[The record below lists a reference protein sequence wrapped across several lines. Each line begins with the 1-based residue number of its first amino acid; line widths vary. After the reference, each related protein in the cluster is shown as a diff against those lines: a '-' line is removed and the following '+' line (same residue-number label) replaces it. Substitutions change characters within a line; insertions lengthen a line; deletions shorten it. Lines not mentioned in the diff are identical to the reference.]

1 MRGEYDEYR
10 QCDLVIKAEQKAS
23 GEQGQQAAVK
33 HLGDQ
38 DHVGPVN

>member
-1 MRGEYDEYR
+1 MGIEYY
-10 QCDLVIKAEQKAS
+10 LVIEAEQEAR

-38 DHVGPVN
+38 DHVGSVN